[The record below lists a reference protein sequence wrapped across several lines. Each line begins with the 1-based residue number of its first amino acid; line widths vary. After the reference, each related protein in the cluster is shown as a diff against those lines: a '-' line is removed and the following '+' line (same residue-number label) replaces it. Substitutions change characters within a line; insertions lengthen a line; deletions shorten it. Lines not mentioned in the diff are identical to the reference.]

1 MVSTARRRWRCNPA
15 RYLFVSTLRPKVLWR
30 RLLGYGPTSRPRSR
44 CPLQPTSRDDARR
57 IRAGQTG
64 CNPPAYL
71 KIEMFPAPKP
81 SLTRVMPSAPST
93 TSGDPGIAHLRVV
106 DADSYTDWESV
117 YRDNI
122 DRLYRLMYARVGNR
136 ADAEDLTSEVFRTAL
151 GPLKMG
157 LSKGEV
163 RSYLLTT
170 AQTVLASHWR
180 RTLGAPVTSIDPDSA
195 MAELVEPSAPEEPSD
210 APRRAAQVL
219 AALPERYRRILELRF
234 LEACSI
240 KEAAQA
246 MGVSVSNAKVLQH
259 RALRMAAKAGLEV
272 EQ

>member
-1 MVSTARRRWRCNPA
+1 VTE
-15 RYLFVSTLRPKVLWR
+15 
-30 RLLGYGPTSRPRSR
+30 
-44 CPLQPTSRDDARR
+44 
-57 IRAGQTG
+57 
-64 CNPPAYL
+64 PP
-71 KIEMFPAPKP
+71 I
-81 SLTRVMPSAPST
+81 
-93 TSGDPGIAHLRVV
+93 TSGTPDVTRLRVV

-151 GPLKMG
+151 GPLKLT

-180 RTLGAPVTSIDPDSA
+180 RTLGASVTTIDPESA
-195 MAELVEPSAPEEPSD
+195 MAALVEPPEKEETSD
-210 APRRAAQVL
+210 APQRARRIL
-219 AALPERYRRILELRF
+219 AALPDRYRRILELRF

-240 KEAAQA
+240 KEAAHA